1 MLRLSS
7 LTATA
12 VLAFAG
18 LAPAAQ
24 PAPRRNT
31 CAECHEEVVKAL
43 ETDVHAGS
51 GVSCVDCHKGDPSSE
66 DPERAMDPRRGFVGK
81 PAGFAVAAL
90 CGGCHSDIERM
101 RAVNPRL
108 PTDQLAQYRTSEHG
122 KRALKGDGAVATC
135 VSCHGAHGVRKV
147 QDPASTAG
155 KGKIVE
161 TCSRCHNAEYMK
173 GRAIAKDQL
182 ERYKLSVHGGRRLK
196 ESDPGAP
203 GCADCHGNHGAAP
216 PGVAAVTHV
225 CGKCHATQAE
235 LFEASS
241 HATHF
246 KEAGVPPCT
255 TCHNHHD
262 ILATGDAMLGAGP
275 GGTCSACHQK
285 GDACD
290 VATGSMKKGLADLTA
305 SAERAKASLV
315 RADRLGMD
323 VEKATYELAGA
334 AEALVRARVA
344 VHRFSE
350 PEFQKVIAEGLAI
363 AGEAELAG
371 RAKLAEYG
379 SRRRGLAAAAVALLL
394 FAGLLA
400 LRASSIEKSRPGPS

>member
-1 MLRLSS
+1 MLRLAS
-7 LTATA
+7 LTAVA

-18 LAPAAQ
+18 VTQAAQ

-31 CAECHEEVVKAL
+31 CVECHDEVEKQL
-43 ETDVHAGS
+43 EMDVHKGS
-51 GVSCVDCHKGDPSSE
+51 GFSCVDCHRGDASSE
-66 DPERAMDPRRGFVGK
+66 DPERAMDPRRGFIGK
-81 PAGFAVAAL
+81 PQGFAVARL
-90 CGGCHSDIERM
+90 CGGCHADIERM

-122 KRALKGDGAVATC
+122 KLALKGDAAVATC
-135 VSCHGAHGVRKV
+135 VSCHGSHGVRKV

-161 TCSRCHNAEYMK
+161 TCTGCHNAAYMK
-173 GRAIAKDQL
+173 GRAIATDQL
-182 ERYKLSVHGGRRLK
+182 EKYKLSAHGHKRLK

-203 GCADCHGNHGAAP
+203 ACSDCHGSHGAAP

-241 HATHF
+241 HAGHF

-262 ILATGDAMLGAGP
+262 ILATGDEMFGTEP
-275 GGTCSACHQK
+275 GSTCSACHQK

-290 VATGSMKKGLADLTA
+290 KATGSMKQSLVGLTA
-305 SAERAKASLV
+305 SAERAKAALE
-315 RADRLGMD
+315 RAERLGMD

-334 AEALVRARVA
+334 GEAIVRARVA
-344 VHRFSE
+344 IHRFSE
-350 PEFQKVIAEGLAI
+350 PEFQKIIADGIAI
-363 AGEAELAG
+363 AGDAERAG
-371 RAKLAEYG
+371 QAKLAEYR
-379 SRRRGLAAAAVALLL
+379 SRRQGLAVAAVALLM

-400 LRASSIEKSRPGPS
+400 LRASSIEKARLR